1 MAAMPAVFG
10 TGDRADLIA
19 KLTEAVAKTIT
30 YLGSKNFL
38 HGDEVRFTDFI
49 LFELTETINA
59 AREDDGFM
67 TANPTVAAHHARM
80 LALPA
85 FGAYWNSDK
94 ALKAPFFPPG
104 MAKIQM

>member
-1 MAAMPAVFG
+1 MTAMPAVFG
-10 TGDRADLIA
+10 TGDRNDLI
-19 KLTEAVAKTIT
+19 KFLTEAVANSVT
-30 YLGSKNFL
+30 YLGSKKFL

-49 LFELTETINA
+49 LFELTETINT

-94 ALKAPFFPPG
+94 ALKAPFFPS
-104 MAKIQM
+104 MAKIPM